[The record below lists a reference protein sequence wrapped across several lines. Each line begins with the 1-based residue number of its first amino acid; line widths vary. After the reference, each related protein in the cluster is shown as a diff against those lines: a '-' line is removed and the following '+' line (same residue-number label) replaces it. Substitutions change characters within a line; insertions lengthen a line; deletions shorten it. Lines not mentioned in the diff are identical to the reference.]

1 VVVST
6 RAHIV
11 VSPHPD
17 DAALSCGATIAAL
30 SRAGAPVT
38 VLTCFSGPA
47 EPPFSPLA
55 RELHRLWG
63 DLPDPPAARMR
74 EDAAAC
80 AELGASVVAAGERDA
95 IYRTGADGSWLY
107 PDSAAMFG
115 PVNPEDRGVP
125 ARVAEAG
132 RSLLGATPAR
142 VLAPLG
148 VGGHADHVLARQAG
162 EELAGAGHELW
173 FYEELP
179 YAEDPRARALALDG
193 RTDLRAAALGP
204 PSAEDLRRKLAAVD
218 AYRSQHVMLFGDG
231 PVRVDEHERLWVR
244 GTGSAV

>member
-1 VVVST
+1 MVVST

-17 DAALSCGATIAAL
+17 DAALGCGAAISAL
-30 SRAGAPVT
+30 SGAGAPVT
-38 VLTCFSGPA
+38 VLTCFSGAA

-55 RELHRLWG
+55 HELHQLWG
-63 DLPDPPAARMR
+63 DLADPPAERAR

-80 AELGASVVAAGERDA
+80 AQLGASVVGAGEPDA
-95 IYRTGADGSWLY
+95 IYRRGMDGDWLY
-107 PDSAAMFG
+107 PDIGAVFG
-115 PVNPEDRGVP
+115 PVHPEDRGVP
-125 ARVAEAG
+125 ARLAEAG

-162 EELAGAGHELW
+162 ERLAGTDMSCGSTRS
-173 FYEELP
+173 FRTP
-179 YAEDPRARALALDG
+179 TTRARG
-193 RTDLRAAALGP
+193 RSRSGKGRISDPPRSSRRAPRTSVASWP
-204 PSAEDLRRKLAAVD
+204 RSAPTV
-218 AYRSQHVMLFGDG
+218 RSTRCCSGSG
-231 PVRVDEHERLWVR
+231 PVRVDEHERLWIR